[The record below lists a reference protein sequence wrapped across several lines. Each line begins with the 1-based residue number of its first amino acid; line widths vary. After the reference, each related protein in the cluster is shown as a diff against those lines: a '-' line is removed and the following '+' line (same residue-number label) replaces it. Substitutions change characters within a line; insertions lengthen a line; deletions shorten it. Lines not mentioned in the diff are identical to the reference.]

1 MRGSCEFEYVYGYP
15 PLVTDSEFSEYFKGI
30 AAQIVGEENV
40 VEIEEPT
47 MGGEDMA
54 FFLKAAPGTFFFL
67 GSAKAGEDVY
77 PHHHP
82 KFDLDE
88 KVMWKGTAL
97 FVATAYSW
105 LKDNA

>member
-1 MRGSCEFEYVYGYP
+1 VYGYP
-15 PLVTDSEFSEYFKGI
+15 PLVTDSEFSEYFKGV
-30 AAQIVGEENV
+30 AAQIVGDENV
-40 VEIEEPT
+40 VEIDEPT

-54 FFLKAAPGTFFFL
+54 FFLKEAPGTFFFL
-67 GSAKAGEDVY
+67 GSPKAGEDMY

-88 KVMWKGTAL
+88 SVMWKGTAL
-97 FVATAYSW
+97 FAATAYSW